1 MEKQTGEMAQQL
13 KALVA
18 LAEDLG
24 LVPSTYMI
32 VHVIHKLSFGNPV
45 LSLESPG
52 TRYAH
57 GVCTSHAGK
66 THM

>member
-1 MEKQTGEMAQQL
+1 MAQQL

-32 VHVIHKLSFGNPV
+32 VHVIHKLEFWKSGALFRIPQAPGMHMVYV
-45 LSLESPG
+45 LHIQAKHI
-52 TRYAH
+52 RD
-57 GVCTSHAGK
+57 
-66 THM
+66 